1 MSVSPLHGDEPASAW
16 VRRWS
21 HLAPTGGSVLDVACG
36 RGRHARW
43 FAGRGHAVV
52 AVDRSAEA
60 IATLGLGAEH

>member
-1 MSVSPLHGDEPASAW
+1 MMPATLHGVEPASAW

-43 FAGRGHAVV
+43 FAGRGTRQA
-52 AVDRSAEA
+52 
-60 IATLGLGAEH
+60 